1 MFGVPALAGP
11 FLQQSQVKKGR
22 VKAGLQTDRA
32 RESLEHRA
40 EYPSLRIYQ
49 SRPHKWDTPN
59 VEVSMKTL
67 TYAVTLTLSVSL
79 TTATLAQS
87 SRSVEN
93 FYKDKR
99 IRMLVGYGVGTGNDL
114 YLRLLARHIGK
125 YIPGKPTMVPENMP
139 GAGGIVMFNHLYN
152 VAPRDGTIIAHPSR
166 SLVTEPLYGNAQ
178 ARYDA
183 LKFGWLGSINRD
195 VATCIT
201 WANSGIA
208 SIEDARRREVAV
220 GSTGASA
227 ESNYFPK
234 LLNAVLGTRFKTV
247 LGYPDSGA
255 VGIAME
261 RGELDG
267 YCSFTW
273 AAIKSA
279 RPNWL
284 ANKQINVILQ
294 LSMAKHPE
302 LPDVPLVAD
311 LARDEASR
319 QIFTLA
325 FGAQKMGRPVA
336 TTPGVPPERLA
347 ALRQA
352 FDATLRDPDF
362 QDDAKRNGLEADGP
376 ITGAE
381 VDDVL
386 HDIYA
391 TPKTIVQR
399 YEAIRNER

>member
-1 MFGVPALAGP
+1 
-11 FLQQSQVKKGR
+11 
-22 VKAGLQTDRA
+22 
-32 RESLEHRA
+32 
-40 EYPSLRIYQ
+40 
-49 SRPHKWDTPN
+49 
-59 VEVSMKTL
+59 
-67 TYAVTLTLSVSL
+67 
-79 TTATLAQS
+79 
-87 SRSVEN
+87 
-93 FYKDKR
+93 
-99 IRMLVGYGVGTGNDL
+99 
-114 YLRLLARHIGK
+114 
-125 YIPGKPTMVPENMP
+125 
-139 GAGGIVMFNHLYN
+139 
-152 VAPRDGTIIAHPSR
+152 
-166 SLVTEPLYGNAQ
+166 VTEPLYGNAQ

-201 WANSGIA
+201 WGKSGIA

-284 ANKQINVILQ
+284 TNKQINVILQ

-302 LPDVPLVAD
+302 LPGVPLVAD

-319 QIFTLA
+319 QMFTLA
-325 FGAQKMGRPVA
+325 FGAQKMGRPVS

-352 FDATLRDPDF
+352 FDATMRDPNF
-362 QDDAKRNGLEADGP
+362 QEDAKRNGLEADGP

-386 HDIYA
+386 RDIYA

>member
-1 MFGVPALAGP
+1 
-11 FLQQSQVKKGR
+11 
-22 VKAGLQTDRA
+22 
-32 RESLEHRA
+32 
-40 EYPSLRIYQ
+40 
-49 SRPHKWDTPN
+49 
-59 VEVSMKTL
+59 
-67 TYAVTLTLSVSL
+67 
-79 TTATLAQS
+79 
-87 SRSVEN
+87 
-93 FYKDKR
+93 
-99 IRMLVGYGVGTGNDL
+99 
-114 YLRLLARHIGK
+114 
-125 YIPGKPTMVPENMP
+125 MVPENMP

-152 VAPRDGTIIAHPSR
+152 VAARDGTVIAHPSR

-183 LKFGWLGSINRD
+183 LKFGWIGSMNRD

-201 WANSGIA
+201 WGKSGIK
-208 SIEDARRREVAV
+208 SIEDAKRREVAV

-279 RPNWL
+279 RPHWL
-284 ANKQINVILQ
+284 EHKQINVILQ

-311 LARDEASR
+311 LVHDEASR
-319 QIFTLA
+319 QILTLA

-336 TTPGVPPERLA
+336 TTPDVPAERLD
-347 ALRQA
+347 ALRRA
-352 FDATLRDPDF
+352 FDATMQDADF
-362 QDDAKRNGLEADGP
+362 RADAKRSGLEVEGP
-376 ITGAE
+376 ITGE
-381 VDDVL
+381 DVAGTL
-386 HDIYA
+386 RDIYA
-391 TPKTIVQR
+391 TPKAIVQR

>member
-1 MFGVPALAGP
+1 MRPKAWRCRNFGLLPLPKGEGWGEGFVTLDRPDPPHPHPLPVGERESRRAAIGIRALYICSALAIN
-11 FLQQSQVKKGR
+11 FLLSF
-22 VKAGLQTDRA
+22 
-32 RESLEHRA
+32 
-40 EYPSLRIYQ
+40 PS
-49 SRPHKWDTPN
+49 P
-59 VEVSMKTL
+59 
-67 TYAVTLTLSVSL
+67 A
-79 TTATLAQS
+79 AAQS
-87 SRSVEN
+87 SVES
-93 FYKDKR
+93 FYKEQR
-99 IRMLVGYGVGTGNDL
+99 VRMLVGYGVGTGNDL
-114 YLRLLARHIGK
+114 YLRLLARHIGR

-152 VAPRDGTIIAHPSR
+152 VAPRDGSVIAHPSR

-201 WANSGIA
+201 WGKSGIA
-208 SIEDARRREVAV
+208 SIEDAKRREVAV

-234 LLNAVLGTRFKTV
+234 LLNAVLGMRFKTV

-284 ANKQINVILQ
+284 AHKQINVILQ

-352 FDATLRDPDF
+352 FDTAMRDRDF
-362 QDDAKRNGLEADGP
+362 QEDARRNGLEAEGP

-381 VDDVL
+381 VDEVL
-386 HDIYA
+386 RDIYA
-391 TPKTIVQR
+391 TPKAIVR
-399 YEAIRNER
+399 RSEAIRNER

>member
-1 MFGVPALAGP
+1 MINSLARSGLSTVVPA
-11 FLQQSQVKKGR
+11 
-22 VKAGLQTDRA
+22 KAGTHTHWAFD
-32 RESLEHRA
+32 S
-40 EYPSLRIYQ
+40 S
-49 SRPHKWDTPN
+49 
-59 VEVSMKTL
+59 KTL
-67 TYAVTLTLSVSL
+67 PTRLRTAYGSAPSRGRQLRGLLTWFGNALVAALLLALFFSSFS
-79 TTATLAQS
+79 AAAAQS
-87 SRSVEN
+87 PVER
-93 FYKDKR
+93 FYKDQR
-99 IRMLVGYGVGTGNDL
+99 VRMLVGYGVGTGNDL

-152 VAPRDGTIIAHPSR
+152 VAARDGTVLAHPSR

-201 WANSGIA
+201 WGKSGIA

-284 ANKQINVILQ
+284 TNKQINVILQ

-302 LPDVPLVAD
+302 LPGVPLVAD
-311 LARDEASR
+311 LARD
-319 QIFTLA
+319 
-325 FGAQKMGRPVA
+325 P
-336 TTPGVPPERLA
+336 

-352 FDATLRDPDF
+352 FDATMRDPNF
-362 QDDAKRNGLEADGP
+362 QEDAKRNGLEAEGP

-386 HDIYA
+386 RDLYA

>member
-1 MFGVPALAGP
+1 MKLKARPSHDCGLLPLP
-11 FLQQSQVKKGR
+11 KGEGWGEGF
-22 VKAGLQTDRA
+22 VTLDRPDPPHPVGE
-32 RESLEHRA
+32 RESRRA
-40 EYPSLRIYQ
+40 AVIVRASH
-49 SRPHKWDTPN
+49 SR
-59 VEVSMKTL
+59 L
-67 TYAVTLTLSVSL
+67 GILA
-79 TTATLAQS
+79 ATLLLASPVAAQP
-87 SRSVEN
+87 SVES
-93 FYKDKR
+93 FYKDQR
-99 IRMLVGYGVGTGNDL
+99 VRMLVGYGVGTGNDL

-152 VAPRDGTIIAHPSR
+152 VAPRDGSVIAHPSR
-166 SLVTEPLYGNAQ
+166 SLVTEPLYGNQQ

-183 LKFGWLGSINRD
+183 LKFGWLGSVNRD

-201 WANSGIA
+201 WGKSGIA
-208 SIEDARRREVAV
+208 SIEDAKRREVAV

-284 ANKQINVILQ
+284 TNKQINVILQ

-311 LARDEASR
+311 LAPDDASR

-336 TTPGVPPERLA
+336 TTPGVPAERLA

-352 FDATLRDPDF
+352 FDAAMRDPNF
-362 QDDAKRNGLEADGP
+362 QDDAKRNGLEAEGP
-376 ITGAE
+376 ITGTE
-381 VDDVL
+381 VDEVL
-386 HDIYA
+386 RDIYA

>member
-1 MFGVPALAGP
+1 MKPRARPRHDCGLLPP
-11 FLQQSQVKKGR
+11 PKGEGWGE
-22 VKAGLQTDRA
+22 GLQTIERSEPPHPHPLPVGE
-32 RESLEHRA
+32 RESRRA
-40 EYPSLRIYQ
+40 VVGARASHTR
-49 SRPHKWDTPN
+49 W
-59 VEVSMKTL
+59 
-67 TYAVTLTLSVSL
+67 VTLAAVFLFPIPCP
-79 TTATLAQS
+79 AAAQS
-87 SRSVEN
+87 SVET
-93 FYKDKR
+93 FYKDQR
-99 IRMLVGYGVGTGNDL
+99 VRMLVGYGVGTGNDL

-152 VAPRDGTIIAHPSR
+152 VAARDGTVLAHPSR
-166 SLVTEPLYGNAQ
+166 SLVTEPLYGNQQ

-201 WANSGIA
+201 WGKSGVA

-284 ANKQINVILQ
+284 TNKQINVILQ

-352 FDATLRDPDF
+352 FDDTMRDRDF
-362 QDDAKRNGLEADGP
+362 QDDAKRNGLEAEGP

-386 HDIYA
+386 RDIYA

>member
-1 MFGVPALAGP
+1 MRLKARPSNDCGRLPLP
-11 FLQQSQVKKGR
+11 KGEGWGE
-22 VKAGLQTDRA
+22 GLQTIDRFELPHPHPLPVEE
-32 RESLEHRA
+32 RESGRA
-40 EYPSLRIYQ
+40 VVRFRALHKCSALAIILLLSFPS
-49 SRPHKWDTPN
+49 P
-59 VEVSMKTL
+59 
-67 TYAVTLTLSVSL
+67 
-79 TTATLAQS
+79 TTAQS
-87 SRSVEN
+87 SVES
-93 FYKDKR
+93 FYKDQR
-99 IRMLVGYGVGTGNDL
+99 VRMLVGYGVGTGNDL

-125 YIPGKPTMVPENMP
+125 YIPGKPPMVPENMP

-152 VAPRDGTIIAHPSR
+152 VAPRDGSVMAHPSR
-166 SLVTEPLYGNAQ
+166 SLVTEPLYGNQQ

-183 LKFGWLGSINRD
+183 LKFGWFGSINRD

-201 WANSGIA
+201 WGKSGIA
-208 SIEDARRREVAV
+208 SIEDAKRREVAV

-284 ANKQINVILQ
+284 TNKQINVILQ

-352 FDATLRDPDF
+352 FDAAMRDPSF
-362 QDDAKRNGLEADGP
+362 QDDARRNGLEAEGP

-381 VDDVL
+381 VDEVL
-386 HDIYA
+386 RDIYA
-391 TPKTIVQR
+391 TPKPIVQR

>member
-1 MFGVPALAGP
+1 MLLISLPSPAA
-11 FLQQSQVKKGR
+11 
-22 VKAGLQTDRA
+22 
-32 RESLEHRA
+32 
-40 EYPSLRIYQ
+40 
-49 SRPHKWDTPN
+49 
-59 VEVSMKTL
+59 
-67 TYAVTLTLSVSL
+67 
-79 TTATLAQS
+79 AQS
-87 SRSVEN
+87 SVES
-93 FYKDKR
+93 FYKDQR
-99 IRMLVGYGVGTGNDL
+99 VRMLVGYGVGTGNDL
-114 YLRLLARHIGK
+114 YLRLLARHIGR
-125 YIPGKPTMVPENMP
+125 YIPGRPTMVPENMP

-152 VAPRDGTIIAHPSR
+152 VAPRDGSVIAHPSR
-166 SLVTEPLYGNAQ
+166 SLVTEPLYGNQQ

-201 WANSGIA
+201 WGKSGVA
-208 SIEDARRREVAV
+208 SIEDAKRREVAV

-319 QIFTLA
+319 HIFTLA

-352 FDATLRDPDF
+352 FDATMRDRNF
-362 QDDAKRNGLEADGP
+362 QDDARRNGLEAEGP

-386 HDIYA
+386 RDIYA

>member
-1 MFGVPALAGP
+1 MNSNRHPEARSKRASKGDGPALATGP
-11 FLQQSQVKKGR
+11 GRLLRGSGAGNGLLRSRLRMTGREWSAPTEWVGCLPAIYCAAAAAFLLIVGSSW
-22 VKAGLQTDRA
+22 AA
-32 RESLEHRA
+32 
-40 EYPSLRIYQ
+40 
-49 SRPHKWDTPN
+49 
-59 VEVSMKTL
+59 
-67 TYAVTLTLSVSL
+67 
-79 TTATLAQS
+79 AQP
-87 SRSVEN
+87 SVES

-99 IRMLVGYGVGTGNDL
+99 VRMLVGYGVGTGNDL
-114 YLRLLARHIGK
+114 YLRLLARHLGQ
-125 YIPGKPTMVPENMP
+125 YIPGKPTLVPENMP

-152 VAPRDGTIIAHPSR
+152 VAPRDGTAISHPSR

-178 ARYDA
+178 ARYDSQ
-183 LKFGWLGSINRD
+183 KFGWLGSMNRD
-195 VATCIT
+195 VATCIA
-201 WANSGIA
+201 WGKSGVRT
-208 SIEDARRREVAV
+208 IEDAKRREVAV

-284 ANKQINVILQ
+284 EHKQINVLLQ
-294 LSMAKHPE
+294 LSMNKHPE

-311 LARDEASR
+311 LAPDEASR

-336 TTPGVPPERLA
+336 TAPDVPPERLA
-347 ALRQA
+347 ALRRA
-352 FDATLRDPDF
+352 FDAAMQDAELRD
-362 QDDAKRNGLEADGP
+362 DARRNGLEVDGP

-381 VDDVL
+381 VDAVL
-386 HDIYA
+386 RDLYA
-391 TPKTIVQR
+391 TPKAIVQKF
-399 YEAIRNER
+399 EAIRNEK

>member
-1 MFGVPALAGP
+1 MEYSRVISIAALLLAVASFPALAQP
-11 FLQQSQVKKGR
+11 
-22 VKAGLQTDRA
+22 
-32 RESLEHRA
+32 
-40 EYPSLRIYQ
+40 
-49 SRPHKWDTPN
+49 
-59 VEVSMKTL
+59 
-67 TYAVTLTLSVSL
+67 
-79 TTATLAQS
+79 
-87 SRSVEN
+87 SVES

-99 IRMLVGYGVGTGNDL
+99 VRMLVGYGIGTGNDL

-139 GAGGIVMFNHLYN
+139 GAGGIVMFNHLNN
-152 VAPRDGTIIAHPSR
+152 VAPRDGTVLAHPSR

-183 LKFGWLGSINRD
+183 QKFGWLGSMNRD
-195 VATCIT
+195 VATCIA
-201 WANSGIA
+201 WGKSGVRT
-208 SIEDARRREVAV
+208 IEDAKRREVAV

-284 ANKQINVILQ
+284 EHKQINVILQ
-294 LSMAKHPE
+294 LSMNKHPE

-311 LARDEASR
+311 LASDDATR
-319 QIFTLA
+319 QILTLA

-336 TTPGVPPERLA
+336 TTPGVPAERLQ
-347 ALRQA
+347 ALRRA
-352 FDATLRDPDF
+352 FDAAMKDPAF
-362 QDDAKRNGLEADGP
+362 LEDAKRSGLEVEGP
-376 ITGAE
+376 ITGEE
-381 VDDVL
+381 VDEVL
-386 HDIYA
+386 GAIYA
-391 TPKTIVQR
+391 TPKPIVQR
-399 YEAIRNER
+399 YESIRNER

>member
-1 MFGVPALAGP
+1 MRP
-11 FLQQSQVKKGR
+11 
-22 VKAGLQTDRA
+22 RA
-32 RESLEHRA
+32 R
-40 EYPSLRIYQ
+40 PSRDCGLL
-49 SRPHKWDTPN
+49 PLPKGEGWG
-59 VEVSMKTL
+59 EGF
-67 TYAVTLTLSVSL
+67 VTLGRPDPPHPHPLPVGERESRSAAVKVRASHTRWSTVAAALL
-79 TTATLAQS
+79 LWLPCPAAAQS
-87 SRSVEN
+87 SVES

-99 IRMLVGYGVGTGNDL
+99 VRMLVGYGVGTGNDL

-125 YIPGKPTMVPENMP
+125 HILGGPTMVPENMP

-152 VAPRDGTIIAHPSR
+152 VAPRDGAVIAHPSR

-201 WANSGIA
+201 WSKSGIA
-208 SIEDARRREVAV
+208 SIEDAKRREVAV

-284 ANKQINVILQ
+284 ENKQINVILQ
-294 LSMAKHPE
+294 LSMSKHPE

-352 FDATLRDPDF
+352 FDATMHDRDF
-362 QDDAKRNGLEADGP
+362 QEDAKRNGLEADGP

-381 VDDVL
+381 VDTVL
-386 HDIYA
+386 RDIYA
-391 TPKTIVQR
+391 TPKSIVQR
-399 YEAIRNER
+399 YETIRNER

>member
-1 MFGVPALAGP
+1 LQTWLGSALAVA
-11 FLQQSQVKKGR
+11 FLF
-22 VKAGLQTDRA
+22 
-32 RESLEHRA
+32 SL
-40 EYPSLRIYQ
+40 PSPA
-49 SRPHKWDTPN
+49 S
-59 VEVSMKTL
+59 
-67 TYAVTLTLSVSL
+67 
-79 TTATLAQS
+79 AQP
-87 SRSVEN
+87 SVES

-99 IRMLVGYGVGTGNDL
+99 VRMLVGYGVGTGNDL

-125 YIPGKPTMVPENMP
+125 YIPGRPTMVPENMP
-139 GAGGIVMFNHLYN
+139 GAGGIVMFNYLYN
-152 VAPRDGTIIAHPSR
+152 VAPRDGTVIAHPSR

-201 WANSGIA
+201 WSKSGIA
-208 SIEDARRREVAV
+208 SIEDAKRREVAV

-284 ANKQINVILQ
+284 ENKQINVILQ
-294 LSMAKHPE
+294 LSMSKHPE

-336 TTPGVPPERLA
+336 TTPGVPSERLA

-352 FDATLRDPDF
+352 FDATMRDRDF
-362 QDDAKRNGLEADGP
+362 QEDAKRNGLEAEGS

-381 VDDVL
+381 VDTVL
-386 HDIYA
+386 RDIYA
-391 TPKTIVQR
+391 TPKSIVQR